1 MHGVGCVSVA
11 LGYNTTT
18 TSTRTNHA
26 VMESA
31 EERKQFCGHVLA
43 KALYDNTAEA
53 PDELAF
59 RKGDIVTVLEQ
70 NTGGLEGW
78 WLCSLNGRQGIAPGN
93 RLKLLAGIY
102 ESPNHPNTNT
112 SPHKHVQNVSSS
124 SGGYM
129 SLQANT
135 GLSSSMDDYDIPPV
149 RKQPPN
155 ATTSLASPHQK
166 QGLHTSPMQGLHTSP
181 IQGLHTSPTHHGRTT
196 PPGHELY
203 DTPPSVQRISPS
215 ETYDVPPRAFGSG
228 ESLNSKSGQSSPKQE
243 NVDEIYDT
251 PPCKRDMSGQKSF
264 PQDVYDVPP
273 SLQKAK
279 DEKSPSMSTLSM
291 STLDSVDTYDIPP
304 SQQGDNDVYDFIPP
318 LKGGPVSPPPVE
330 LYDTL
335 PQRTPTPQQ
344 RVYETQLQKDT
355 GDLYDVPPS
364 KQVQPDELYDTPAR
378 HGHELYDAPP
388 TARGL
393 RPQPGSTQRRISDH
407 VYDIPPTVTQ
417 DRPVVGP
424 VALSQH
430 HHSADDIT
438 DGVGKLSLPQLSKS
452 ADCIDETLGRRLNL
466 DRDAAM
472 DLLIKRQQALDS
484 AVAYMLSYV
493 SSTWRHQNNLQPHIH
508 EIRAACNQLKLASKE
523 FMEFCDGVLVNA
535 LYVSDHSLHEQL
547 SKQYKPIQDE
557 HQVMAKA
564 SAMLDECNWDVNA
577 LMHKTSSI
585 PSSNELDTFAA
596 TARSL
601 PDDVKR
607 FVVFVQGNSSLLFKR
622 AGIIQNRPLPT
633 PPPNSAGLSS
643 NWMAAEKETLV
654 TTAPIQATR
663 ETIRSRPLPLVPSV
677 AVAPQQQIHAQ
688 TNGNHIMPE
697 NGKMPEYG
705 YVQKPQSINNRQ
717 IIITTDQPPMSPPLS
732 PGDQQLLT
740 FYYTEVETLF
750 TALHNAIDLFFSCI
764 DGNQPPKVFVA
775 HSKHIILLGHKLVFV
790 GDTLHHNLH
799 SLEVKNRIIHHSDS
813 LCDCLN
819 VSVSATKNAA
829 LQFPAVQPLQEMVD
843 RITDV
848 ASCSRDLKEII
859 LINTPA

>member
-1 MHGVGCVSVA
+1 MVHHG
-11 LGYNTTT
+11 
-18 TSTRTNHA
+18 TRLVYYIRDIYAH
-26 VMESA
+26 V
-31 EERKQFCGHVLA
+31 HVLA

-102 ESPNHPNTNT
+102 ESPNHPITNV
-112 SPHKHVQNVSSS
+112 SPHKNVSNS
-124 SGGYM
+124 SGAYM

-135 GLSSSMDDYDIPPV
+135 GLSSTEDYDIPPA
-149 RKQPPN
+149 RKQAPN
-155 ATTSLASPHQK
+155 ASSLASPQQK
-166 QGLHTSPMQGLHTSP
+166 QGLHV
-181 IQGLHTSPTHHGRTT
+181 SPTHHGRTT

-203 DTPPSVQRISPS
+203 DTPPSVQRISPN

-243 NVDEIYDT
+243 NIGEIYDT
-251 PPCKRDMSGQKSF
+251 PPCKRDVPGQNTST
-264 PQDVYDVPP
+264 QDVYDIPP
-273 SLQKAK
+273 SSQKMK
-279 DEKSPSMSTLSM
+279 DEKFPSM

-304 SQQGDNDVYDFIPP
+304 SQQSDNDLYDVIPP
-318 LKGGPVSPPPVE
+318 LKGGPMSPSPVE

-335 PQRTPTPQQ
+335 PQRTPTPQ

-355 GDLYDVPPS
+355 SDLYDVPPN

-378 HGHELYDAPP
+378 HGHELYDQPP
-388 TARGL
+388 AARGL

-417 DRPVVGP
+417 DRPLVGP
-424 VALSQH
+424 VTLSQH
-430 HHSADDIT
+430 HRSADDIT
-438 DGVGKLSLPQLSKS
+438 DGVAKLSLPQLSKS

-493 SSTWRHQNNLQPHIH
+493 SSTWRHQNNLEPHIH
-508 EIRAACNQLKLASKE
+508 EIRAACNQLKLIFKE

-535 LYVSDHSLHEQL
+535 LYVSDQNLHEKL

-557 HQVMAKA
+557 HQVLTKA
-564 SAMLDECNWDVNA
+564 SAMLDELNWDVNT
-577 LMHKTSSI
+577 LMYKPGSS
-585 PSSNELDTFAA
+585 PSNELDTFAV
-596 TARSL
+596 TARGL

-633 PPPNSAGLSS
+633 PPPNSAGMSS

-663 ETIRSRPLPLVPSV
+663 ETIRNRPLPLVPS
-677 AVAPQQQIHAQ
+677 ATVAPQQQIHAQ

-697 NGKMPEYG
+697 NGKMPDYG

-717 IIITTDQPPMSPPLS
+717 IIITTDQPPVSPPLS

-799 SLEVKNRIIHHSDS
+799 NLEVKNRIIHHSDS

-819 VSVSATKNAA
+819 VSVNATKNAA

-848 ASCSRDLKEII
+848 ASASRDLKEII
-859 LINTPA
+859 LLNTPA